1 MLRRHD
7 ALQFLC
13 LSLGL
18 LVEAHEKPLW
28 QNGHYPYEDLISE
41 TVAYCYT
48 SIVRNSSCC
57 LDSLY
62 APGVRKTVV
71 RRVGVGWWCGKSCY
85 DDKKG
90 YRGDDLLWVPEG
102 ATCESPRLL
111 WIHGGSWEYG
121 SPDTYSYG
129 QLASKLAGLS
139 GAVVM
144 VPDFPLAPV
153 GTYQV
158 VLRACLDA
166 LRWLAEA
173 PLGDLHCPPGVAPL
187 LVGGDSA
194 GGGTAMSLTLKL
206 KESGGWSPKGIRESR
221 PEELP
226 GGQIL
231 AGAVFFS
238 PWTNLKCDTPDYYYN
253 AFAKIV
259 DKKAFKDPDSGVA
272 YVGDLMFRGHPQEN
286 LDEFTVN
293 AKSYV
298 GDDDSLLTDPLASPF
313 FASVDELGGG
323 GIPPLFFAVGG
334 SESILGDSMILA
346 QKAAFY
352 GTSVHVD
359 VHVGMWHDFPMYS
372 EGCGSGVPLWQAA
385 RALNRTAAFI
395 KYVAAAKQT
404 ATRLGLIWPPT
415 TSIPGTPHTRYIYD
429 TTRPGAARWFP
440 KEVVDEATAPLSFA
454 DGFPEMGPSGKAPLV
469 APDRG
474 AYALL
479 ASVGLFGT
487 LISLLV
493 YGICVYSALWR
504 ERIAPGDA
512 AGGPPEGELDS
523 MISALA
529 RVMFMTDLLV
539 DHSRF
544 TNGKFDGGFDQAGF
558 LAKCSE
564 TERPF
569 LKELTSTQMW
579 ASWIS
584 RRLLSGEDS
593 KDIVLFDEVIAQ
605 KLNRKTF
612 MFSKTATPF
621 LSLDFSE
628 KGHYREVRVPDPPRG
643 SVAEPEDDRT
653 SRGAVWQLD
662 ENRLYKPRPMEAML
676 TPQRAT
682 LQKVFWFCEVMC
694 SMPLTAAA

>member
-1 MLRRHD
+1 MLRRPD

-62 APGVRKTVV
+62 APGVRKTVL

-194 GGGTAMSLTLKL
+194 GGGTAISLTLKL

-395 KYVAAAKQT
+395 KYVAAVKQT

-415 TSIPGTPHTRYIYD
+415 KSIPGTPHTRYIYD

-454 DGFPEMGPSGKAPLV
+454 DGFPEMGPSGKAL
-469 APDRG
+469 APDCG
-474 AYALL
+474 AHALL
-479 ASVGLFGT
+479 AAIGLCGT

-493 YGICVYSALWR
+493 YGICA
-504 ERIAPGDA
+504 
-512 AGGPPEGELDS
+512 
-523 MISALA
+523 
-529 RVMFMTDLLV
+529 
-539 DHSRF
+539 RF
-544 TNGKFDGGFDQAGF
+544 T
-558 LAKCSE
+558 S
-564 TERPF
+564 
-569 LKELTSTQMW
+569 
-579 ASWIS
+579 
-584 RRLLSGEDS
+584 S
-593 KDIVLFDEVIAQ
+593 KRE
-605 KLNRKTF
+605 
-612 MFSKTATPF
+612 SHSF
-621 LSLDFSE
+621 LSAPL
-628 KGHYREVRVPDPPRG
+628 V
-643 SVAEPEDDRT
+643 EP
-653 SRGAVWQLD
+653 
-662 ENRLYKPRPMEAML
+662 
-676 TPQRAT
+676 
-682 LQKVFWFCEVMC
+682 
-694 SMPLTAAA
+694 

>member
-1 MLRRHD
+1 MLRPPD
-7 ALQFLC
+7 TLQFLC

-102 ATCESPRLL
+102 ATCETPRLL

-158 VLRACLDA
+158 VLKACLDA

-415 TSIPGTPHTRYIYD
+415 KSIPGTPHTRYIYD

-440 KEVVDEATAPLSFA
+440 KELVDEATAPLFFA
-454 DGFPEMGPSGKAPLV
+454 DGFPEMGKSIFVVQPPFFLPGEARAPT
-469 APDRG
+469 P
-474 AYALL
+474 AL
-479 ASVGLFGT
+479 
-487 LISLLV
+487 
-493 YGICVYSALWR
+493 
-504 ERIAPGDA
+504 
-512 AGGPPEGELDS
+512 
-523 MISALA
+523 
-529 RVMFMTDLLV
+529 
-539 DHSRF
+539 
-544 TNGKFDGGFDQAGF
+544 NG
-558 LAKCSE
+558 
-564 TERPF
+564 
-569 LKELTSTQMW
+569 
-579 ASWIS
+579 

-628 KGHYREVRVPDPPRG
+628 KGSPAIAVSRQCI
-643 SVAEPEDDRT
+643 SVVSTKATTVKFVSRT
-653 SRGAVWQLD
+653 LQEEVWQSPKTI
-662 ENRLYKPRPMEAML
+662 ERAEARSGTWMRTGSTSL
-676 TPQRAT
+676 GQWRSS
-682 LQKVFWFCEVMC
+682 VMC
-694 SMPLTAAA
+694 SSVALSEHGTAA

>member
-1 MLRRHD
+1 MLRRPD

-13 LSLGL
+13 FSLGL
-18 LVEAHEKPLW
+18 SVEAHEKPLW
-28 QNGHYPYEDLISE
+28 KNGHYPYEDLISE

-90 YRGDDLLWVPEG
+90 YRGDDLVWVPEG

-144 VPDFPLAPV
+144 VPDFPLAPA

-158 VLRACLDA
+158 VLGACLDA

-194 GGGTAMSLTLKL
+194 GGGTALSLTLKL

-298 GDDDSLLTDPLASPF
+298 GGDDSLLTDPLASPF

-323 GIPPLFFAVGG
+323 GIPPLLFAVGG

-415 TSIPGTPHTRYIYD
+415 KSIPGTPHTRYIYD

-440 KEVVDEATAPLSFA
+440 KELVDEATAPLSFA
-454 DGFPEMGPSGKAPLV
+454 DGFPEMGPSGKALLV

-479 ASVGLFGT
+479 ASIGLFGT

-493 YGICVYSALWR
+493 YGICVYSVSQR
-504 ERIAPGDA
+504 ERIAQGDA
-512 AGGPPEGELDS
+512 VGGIQHPRILEKS
-523 MISALA
+523 VRQSLA
-529 RVMFMTDLLV
+529 DAMFMTDLLV

-544 TNGKFDGGFDQAGF
+544 TNGKFDGGADPSP
-558 LAKCSE
+558 KIE
-564 TERPF
+564 
-569 LKELTSTQMW
+569 
-579 ASWIS
+579 
-584 RRLLSGEDS
+584 
-593 KDIVLFDEVIAQ
+593 
-605 KLNRKTF
+605 
-612 MFSKTATPF
+612 ATPF

-643 SVAEPEDDRT
+643 
-653 SRGAVWQLD
+653 AVWQLD
-662 ENRLYKPRPMEAML
+662 EPVSQA
-676 TPQRAT
+676 
-682 LQKVFWFCEVMC
+682 
-694 SMPLTAAA
+694 